1 MNLPKVDNT
10 SKKGSVS
17 TSTSFFPSFD
27 PLKYANAKINAAKDS
42 ANAAITNQIISVK
55 GSANAATK
63 EAKNG
68 LFSVGEKMKKSFDST
83 NKDLKNASSSAFSS
97 AKDTFKTNYQKWL
110 KYGVFFFLVAYV
122 GIIVVGLFGLPPE
135 ILHNTFSFLTGIL
148 DYFRLDYTSIGKPPQ
163 SDNLVEEGKGIQVN
177 YKKK

>member
-1 MNLPKVDNT
+1 MDLPKVNKF
-10 SKKGSVS
+10 SFNPLNSAKNAINS
-17 TSTSFFPSFD
+17 T
-27 PLKYANAKINAAKDS
+27 NAKINAKINATKKEITNKINSTKDAMNNAKKDVTTGVVSFKDNITKSLDS
-42 ANAAITNQIISVK
+42 A
-55 GSANAATK
+55 
-63 EAKNG
+63 
-68 LFSVGEKMKKSFDST
+68 
-83 NKDLKNASSSAFSS
+83 NKDLKNASGSAFSS

-122 GIIVVGLFGLPPE
+122 GIIVVGLFGLPPK